1 MNSDI
6 NLTSLP
12 LREWAEYFLRV
23 SVEGLFTGTR
33 GRHECSLG
41 LPNGE
46 ELSVVADTPD
56 QLARKVMVELTNALT
71 SPPSMS
77 DRSRMESCSS
87 AVTQGSP
94 TETTTMHSNDQA
106 SAQVSKTYSKAKQ
119 VTVGVSSSR
128 SMYDTLARLA
138 EKRGASAAEVT
149 RQLVEQSLES
159 FYTLVEHKSP
169 RKVFECYEQK
179 LRSYEGEPYQWM
191 ARLDHDLGMDVKIA
205 AQEFKKSAS
214 QIVGYFVAEGLA
226 SCADAQEFLVRE
238 YTKEEVAQALVAI
251 EEFKGPRAKQL
262 AQDVGL
268 GKRRELMNQVLVG
281 AVTAPARLLTALA
294 ERLELS
300 TTALSQAFSLSL
312 SQSIAPSHK
321 ADGSPTVCVTAKTWR
336 EGVAALRLPK
346 DEEQQL
352 LELED

>member
-23 SVEGLFTGTR
+23 SAEAMFTDAR

-46 ELSVVADTPD
+46 ELNVVADTPG
-56 QLARKVMVELTNALT
+56 QLARKVMAELTSALS
-71 SPPSMS
+71 SPPPVSECS
-77 DRSRMESCSS
+77 GMERCSS

-94 TETTTMHSNDQA
+94 KETTTMHSNDQA
-106 SAQVSKTYSKAKQ
+106 SVQASKTYSKAKQ

-128 SMYDTLARLA
+128 GMYDTLARLA

-159 FYTLVEHKSP
+159 FYTLVESKSP
-169 RKVFECYEQK
+169 RKIFECYEQR
-179 LRSYEGEPYQWM
+179 LRSYEGEAYQWM
-191 ARLDHDLGMDVKIA
+191 ARLDHDLGVDVKIA

-226 SCADAQEFLVRE
+226 NCADAQEFVPDE
-238 YTKEEVAQALVAI
+238 CSDEEVEKALATI
-251 EEFKGPRAKQL
+251 EDFKGPRAKQL

-268 GKRRELMNQVLVG
+268 GKRRELMNQVLAGTVL
-281 AVTAPARLLTALA
+281 APTRLLAALA
-294 ERLELS
+294 KRLELS
-300 TTALSQAFSLSL
+300 TSSLRRAFSLTL
-312 SQSIAPSHK
+312 NQSAVPSHK
-321 ADGSPTVCVTAKTWR
+321 AASSPTVCVTAKTWR
-336 EGVAALRLPK
+336 EGVEALRLPK
-346 DEEQQL
+346 EEEQQL